1 LLFSLYSKYTIFII
15 KNQGCFNNKNEVY
28 LEDMK
33 REIIPKVKRIIN
45 ESMVIARDMDDV
57 NVRPEHIT
65 LSIIKD
71 NNNKCVDVLE
81 ALGVDINALYDSIYD
96 NLNKSDLTPR
106 LVNAKKLKRPFCKI
120 TKLIFNSVDEECDG
134 MHDTMID
141 TTHLMLA
148 ILKNNTQS
156 KKVILNV
163 GVNYKSF
170 KQMIKQMRED
180 IENSAS
186 EEDYD
191 FGQDGGQGSK
201 KPKGKTT
208 VTKTPVLD
216 NFCRDI
222 SKAVDEGKIDHVIGR
237 EKEIKRVSQILSRR
251 KKNNPIL
258 IGEPGVGK
266 TSIVEGLAQLIK
278 DGKAPI
284 TLLDKKLY
292 SLDLASIVAGTKYR
306 GQFEERMK
314 AILEELKKNPDV
326 VLFIDEIHTI
336 VGAGNASGSLD
347 ASNIFKPAL
356 ARGEVQVIGAT
367 TLDEFRENIEK
378 DGALTR
384 RFQQVLIEEPSLEET
399 ITILKNIRDKY
410 EDHHKVTYTDEAI
423 EECVKMADRYISDRA
438 MPDKAIDIMDE
449 AGSSTN
455 VNVEVPE
462 NIKKLELEIGKIK
475 EEKMVVVTKQ
485 KYEKAAALR
494 DEERKINNE
503 LVKAKDAWVESMAKE
518 QTIVDVHLISEV
530 VSMMTGIPL
539 SKISTQESKKL
550 LDLDTDLT
558 GRVIGQDDAVNKV
571 VKAIKRSRIGIKD
584 RKKPIG
590 SFIFLGP
597 TGVGKTYLAKL
608 LAEHVFGDDDN
619 LLRMDMSEYME
630 KFSVSRLIGPP
641 PGYVGYEEGGQLTEK
656 VRRKPHSVILF
667 DEIEKAHDDVFNLL
681 LQLLDEGH
689 LTDGLGR
696 KVNFRNTLIIMTS
709 NIGVKELSQF
719 GKGLGFNTGAEIAN
733 EEERARNII
742 EKALKKKFK
751 PEFLNRIDDTIVFNG
766 LSSEDI
772 HKIIY
777 NELENLEERIN
788 EMGFELKLGEN
799 AIKYLADK
807 GYDPEYGARPLAR
820 TIQRYVEDP
829 IADEVLSGNASEGDT
844 LRIDYDE
851 KSDKILI
858 KVIKKKK
865 PKTK

>member
-1 LLFSLYSKYTIFII
+1 
-15 KNQGCFNNKNEVY
+15 
-28 LEDMK
+28 
-33 REIIPKVKRIIN
+33 
-45 ESMVIARDMDDV
+45 
-57 NVRPEHIT
+57 
-65 LSIIKD
+65 
-71 NNNKCVDVLE
+71 
-81 ALGVDINALYDSIYD
+81 
-96 NLNKSDLTPR
+96 
-106 LVNAKKLKRPFCKI
+106 
-120 TKLIFNSVDEECDG
+120 
-134 MHDTMID
+134 
-141 TTHLMLA
+141 
-148 ILKNNTQS
+148 
-156 KKVILNV
+156 
-163 GVNYKSF
+163 
-170 KQMIKQMRED
+170 MRED
-180 IENSAS
+180 IENPAS

-191 FGQDGGQGSK
+191 FGPMDSQGSK
-201 KPKGKTT
+201 KNTKKQSTPS
-208 VTKTPVLD
+208 KTPVLD

-314 AILEELKKNPDV
+314 AILEELKNNPDV

-410 EDHHKVTYTDEAI
+410 EAHHKVTYTDEAI

-494 DEERKINNE
+494 DEERKINDE
-503 LVKAKDAWVESMAKE
+503 LIKAKNAWVESMAKE

-608 LAEHVFGDDDN
+608 LAEHVFGDEDN
-619 LLRMDMSEYME
+619 LLRVDMSEYME